1 MHLASVA
8 LAIVLALA
16 ATPAHA
22 YTPPQ
27 LIPLGCNYDGGPT
40 WLAVGRATI
49 DPQGGQFRV
58 EVRDVDLDRVEA
70 QISPSSMHAFMPYA
84 GPLVSPLS
92 VAGTAIEPR
101 HVDGTQSG
109 AIITVRFTVVSPQL
123 AAAELQHAGAI
134 SYVLVL
140 NGKANGCTRGR

>member
-1 MHLASVA
+1 MKLWFAAVA
-8 LAIVLALA
+8 AVA
-16 ATPAHA
+16 AAPAHA
-22 YTPPQ
+22 DAAPQ
-27 LIPLGCNYDGGPT
+27 LIPIGCNYDGGPA

-84 GPLVSPLS
+84 GPQVSPLS

-101 HVDGTQSG
+101 QVDGTPNG
-109 AIITVRFTVVSPQL
+109 AIITVRFTVVSPQF
-123 AAAELQHAGAI
+123 ATAELQHAGAI